1 MLTPKREKFC
11 QEMIKP
17 KATQIR
23 AYRAA
28 FNAKNM
34 SRAAID
40 TEASKLMKDPEITL
54 RIEELLKPIVEKV
67 QLTREQWIEDGLRL
81 YRADPRKLFD
91 QFGNTVPVTELGDDE
106 ITLIEGFK
114 FTEEYTKV
122 KKAAG
127 ETEAVPTGYSHDYK
141 TTSYKTRHE
150 YMGKVLGY
158 AKDTPWRKPLQFADD
173 PMTAWKEIEQAFT
186 RCDLSTD
193 ELTVLLRSR
202 DFQLKIAEHN
212 ALLGRLTALEEK
224 LDQLLTQQKE
234 GQSVRS
240 V

>member
-1 MLTPKREKFC
+1 MLTPKREQFC

-17 KATQIR
+17 KATQIK

-28 FNAKNM
+28 FNAKKM

-54 RIEELLKPIVEKV
+54 RIEELLKPIIEKV
-67 QLTREQWIEDGLRL
+67 QLSREQWITDGMKL

-91 QFGNTVPVTELGDDE
+91 TFGNTIPIAELGDEE

-122 KKAAG
+122 KKANG
-127 ETEAVPTGYSHDYK
+127 ERDAVATGYTQDYK
-141 TTSYKTRHE
+141 TTSFKTRHE
-150 YMGKVLGY
+150 YMGKMLGY
-158 AKDTPWRKPLQFADD
+158 VKDSSWRKPLEFTDD
-173 PMTAWKEIEQAFT
+173 LVTARREIEQAFT
-186 RCDLSTD
+186 RGDLSTG

-202 DFQLKIAEHN
+202 DLQLKIAEHD
-212 ALLGRLTALEEK
+212 ALLGRLTVLEAK

-234 GQSVRS
+234 RQSGKT
-240 V
+240 